1 MILKNLEYVSN
12 VNELNL
18 QDVADVII
26 EEKLQVEIYVN
37 KKDAPEE
44 KLNVDVYVQEILSQ
58 VEVYVTEKF
67 PGDTTA
73 WSIITLNLKYII
85 DNM

>member
-1 MILKNLEYVSN
+1 MILKNLEYLSN

-44 KLNVDVYVQEILSQ
+44 KLNVDVYVQEIFSQ
-58 VEVYVTEKF
+58 VEVYVTEKC

-73 WSIITLNLKYII
+73 
-85 DNM
+85 